1 MTEYFI
7 DIDLH
12 QFANGEDTRQQE
24 LNFGHPQYIENVV
37 VIQPNRKDFI
47 SLFIINNTWY
57 FWCSMAAI

>member
-24 LNFGHPQYIENVV
+24 LNFGHPQFIENIVV
-37 VIQPNRKDFI
+37 SQPPRKGA
-47 SLFIINNTWY
+47 LFVINNTL
-57 FWCSMAAI
+57 FLVFNGCNLI